1 MKSETLLTTEWEQFC
16 YHFPW
21 RKTGPSVAYHS
32 SFKSYRLTDANQE
45 LSTPTH
51 VTIDFA
57 IMKFR
62 SSSDPST
69 VKVQPSFGKPI
80 ISLYTWTLALTRSR
94 IKFLASALLRCQ
106 QPLKEHE
113 QPPYLTERDR
123 QIKGNNP
130 LQDLFLNVILR
141 LTGLKMSI

>member
-1 MKSETLLTTEWEQFC
+1 M
-16 YHFPW
+16 
-21 RKTGPSVAYHS
+21 
-32 SFKSYRLTDANQE
+32 TDANQE
-45 LSTPTH
+45 LSTPMH
-51 VTIDFA
+51 VTKNSA

-62 SSSDPST
+62 LSSDPST
-69 VKVQPSFGKPI
+69 VNVQPSFGKPT

-94 IKFLASALLRCQ
+94 IKTLASALLRCQ

-130 LQDLFLNVILR
+130 LQDLFLNAIFR

>member
-1 MKSETLLTTEWEQFC
+1 MSTSNSSTNQAKMKLT
-16 YHFPW
+16 
-21 RKTGPSVAYHS
+21 
-32 SFKSYRLTDANQE
+32 
-45 LSTPTH
+45 
-51 VTIDFA
+51 
-57 IMKFR
+57 
-62 SSSDPST
+62 
-69 VKVQPSFGKPI
+69 
-80 ISLYTWTLALTRSR
+80 R

>member
-1 MKSETLLTTEWEQFC
+1 M
-16 YHFPW
+16 
-21 RKTGPSVAYHS
+21 
-32 SFKSYRLTDANQE
+32 TDANQE

-51 VTIDFA
+51 VTKDFA

-94 IKFLASALLRCQ
+94 IKILASALLRYQ

-130 LQDLFLNVILR
+130 LQDLFLNVIFR